1 MSRVRFGV
9 LLSFVVAGVLA
20 PWRIG
25 AAELPGGAVR
35 TPGTTGRPDAYGL
48 TAYNIEA
55 ISATSFTPEDSGL
68 SYASGP
74 DFFRYLTGTGGGL
87 FLAGATIPA
96 GAVIDWIGLGTCDE
110 PGGRWAVTILERL
123 DDGSIAG
130 SNLII
135 QMLSTEHGPGAPCTT
150 DYNAAPLDY
159 PITSNV
165 RRTIQ
170 ILVSQLDT
178 AATDGSERFSSVEI
192 WWHRTVSPAPGTAT
206 FNDVP
211 TGHPFFQYIEALS
224 ASGITGGCGNGNY
237 CPDAPLTRGQMAVF
251 LSKALGLHFP
261 GNPVQ

>member
-1 MSRVRFGV
+1 
-9 LLSFVVAGVLA
+9 
-20 PWRIG
+20 
-25 AAELPGGAVR
+25 
-35 TPGTTGRPDAYGL
+35 
-48 TAYNIEA
+48 
-55 ISATSFTPEDSGL
+55 
-68 SYASGP
+68 
-74 DFFRYLTGTGGGL
+74 
-87 FLAGATIPA
+87 
-96 GAVIDWIGLGTCDE
+96 
-110 PGGRWAVTILERL
+110 
-123 DDGSIAG
+123 
-130 SNLII
+130 
-135 QMLSTEHGPGAPCTT
+135 
-150 DYNAAPLDY
+150 
-159 PITSNV
+159 V